1 MNNNILNHLQ
11 PATKQPM
18 KLKYYPTLENVTN
31 NPYGISDESVE
42 LIKKKPFFQRVVSCF
57 VRNNIDGAD
66 ANGDLIRL
74 GALLNARSQEVEQ
87 LRNEQSLVERLHIE
101 EGLPIFTPFCTLQYD
116 FTKRTYYPITY
127 TCLLD
132 FDIRQES
139 NQGIDLTDLKHELS
153 ELPQMYY
160 CGLATNGIDLFCIV
174 PIAYPKRYSDHAA
187 ELIRIFRKQGIII
200 SISDEIAHT
209 RTISTDKDG
218 YFNDR
223 AEAFR
228 GLK

>member
-18 KLKYYPTLENVTN
+18 KYKYYPTLENITN

-57 VRNNIDGAD
+57 VRSNVDGSD
-66 ANGDLIRL
+66 ANGNLIRL
-74 GALLNARSQEVEQ
+74 GALLNARSPQVET
-87 LRNEQSLVERLHIE
+87 LRIDPSFIEKKRIE

-139 NQGIDLTDLKHELS
+139 NRGISLTDLKHELS
-153 ELPQMYY
+153 EFPQIYY
-160 CGLATNGIDLFCIV
+160 CGLATNGTDIFCIV
-174 PIAYPKRYSDHAA
+174 PIAYPQRYLDQAA
-187 ELIRIFRKQGIII
+187 ALVRLFREQGIII

-218 YFNDR
+218 YFNEN
-223 AEAFR
+223 AKEFTK
-228 GLK
+228 L

>member
-1 MNNNILNHLQ
+1 M
-11 PATKQPM
+11 T
-18 KLKYYPTLENVTN
+18 YYPTLENVTN

-57 VRNNIDGAD
+57 VRSNIDGAD

-87 LRNEQSLVERLHIE
+87 LRNEKSLVERLHIE

-116 FTKRTYYPITY
+116 FTKRTYYPTTY

-139 NQGIDLTDLKHELS
+139 NPGISLTDLKHELS

-160 CGLATNGIDLFCIV
+160 CGLAANGIDLFCII
-174 PIAYPKRYSDHAA
+174 PIAYPQRYSDHSEA
-187 ELIRIFRKQGIII
+187 LTRLFRQNGIII
-200 SISDEIAHT
+200 CVSDRITHT
-209 RTISTDKDG
+209 RTISTDKGG
-218 YFNDR
+218 YFNEN
-223 AEAFR
+223 AKEFTK
-228 GLK
+228 L